1 MTRRSPRINASQGN
15 QRNQLN
21 TTEVS
26 EACHIRVRDDLSM
39 FKTRSERSHV
49 DTFERRL
56 ECIDDKSICS
66 ITNSMDILE
75 RVRDYLGN
83 VKDGVPLTVCQ
94 PSRRNFSI
102 LVVKTS

>member
-1 MTRRSPRINASQGN
+1 
-15 QRNQLN
+15 
-21 TTEVS
+21 
-26 EACHIRVRDDLSM
+26 VRDDLSM

-66 ITNSMDILE
+66 ITNCMNILE
-75 RVRDYLGN
+75 KIRDYLGK
-83 VKDGVPLTVCQ
+83 VKDGVLLTVCQ
-94 PSRRNFSI
+94 PSRKNLWI